1 MAMPTDNNYMINFN
15 SNNKKYLFNFK
26 FVQYDIESGLLR
38 FMLNYDNETSFLC
51 LEYDDFV
58 NFLIEASNDKYIVY
72 KNEIND
78 VFNQLLENLDFYIFG
93 YNHEIKK
100 FTYTNIKY
108 LVNKISYIL
117 IKYNKN
123 EIKNT
128 DSIKNKIK
136 QKLHLMTNDSND
148 ITYSKDVENI
158 FRKIWLLLDCLEK
171 CEITENVRPVVEST
185 FTIYDFIFDQNK

>member
-1 MAMPTDNNYMINFN
+1 MPTDNYMINFN

-58 NFLIEASNDKYIVY
+58 DFLIEASNDKYIVY

-100 FTYTNIKY
+100 FTYTNINH
-108 LVNKISYIL
+108 LLNKISYIL

-128 DSIKNKIK
+128 DCIKNKIK
-136 QKLHLMTNDSND
+136 QKLYLMTNDSND
-148 ITYSKDVENI
+148 ITYSKDFENI

-171 CEITENVRPVVEST
+171 CEIIENIRPVVEST

>member
-1 MAMPTDNNYMINFN
+1 MPTDNNYMINFN
-15 SNNKKYLFNFK
+15 SNNKKYTFK
-26 FVQYDIESGLLR
+26 FEFVQYDIESGLLR

-51 LEYDDFV
+51 LEYNDFID
-58 NFLIEASNDKYIVY
+58 FLIEASNDKYIVY

-93 YNHEIKK
+93 YNHEIKN
-100 FTYTNIKY
+100 FTYTNIKF

-117 IKYNKN
+117 IKYNKKQ
-123 EIKNT
+123 IKNT
-128 DSIKNKIK
+128 ENIKNKIK

-171 CEITENVRPVVEST
+171 CEITDNVRPAVEST